1 MGEPTRPTE
10 GSGEAAVEILPTDR
24 PGAHLVR
31 VGGRDQSFVDL
42 DDPRHLAFDYVR
54 RIADVLDDHAAPG
67 AALRVLHVGGA
78 GLTLPR
84 YVAATRPGS
93 WQVVLEPDTSLTERV
108 RAELPLPRRSGIR
121 VRGDDGRTGLTAVRD
136 GAVDL
141 VVVDAFVDGEVPE
154 DLVTLEAVAEVAR
167 VLAPGGLLLVNASD
181 RAPFPL
187 VRDLVAALRR
197 HLPHVLVAAEPA
209 TLRARRAGN
218 LLVVA
223 GATGVPRAALAA
235 RARSSGAPY
244 RVLDEVAV
252 ASSFGGGRVRRDP
265 EGPGQGT

>member
-1 MGEPTRPTE
+1 MSE
-10 GSGEAAVEILPTDR
+10 GQQAQVEIVATDR

-31 VGGRDQSFVDL
+31 VGGRDQSLVDL

-54 RIADVLDDHAAPG
+54 RIADVVDDHAPAG
-67 AALRVLHVGGA
+67 GDLRVLHVGGA

-93 WQVVLEPDTSLTERV
+93 WQVVLEPDVALTERV

-121 VRGDDGRTGLTAVRD
+121 VRGDDGRTGLAAVRD
-136 GAVDL
+136 DAVDL
-141 VVVDAFVDGEVPE
+141 VVVDAFVDGEVPD
-154 DLVTLEAVAEVAR
+154 DLVTLEAAGELAR
-167 VLAPGGLLLVNASD
+167 VLGAGGLALVNVSD

-187 VRDLVAALRR
+187 TRDLVAALRE

-223 GATGVPRAALAA
+223 GAGAVPREALAA
-235 RARSSGAPY
+235 RARSAGAPY
-244 RVLDEVAV
+244 RVLDDVAV

-265 EGPGQGT
+265 AARGGGS